1 MIKDWM
7 RAARGLFA
15 VLMLALVLNATAQD
29 VNLVREIEV
38 RGLVNVNQEQ
48 VLLAMRTR
56 PGQPYVAAQLE
67 QDKRSIEDLGFFSAV
82 DVRAREVGGGN
93 WDILVEVVEFPRI
106 KELRIVGN
114 TVVTTE
120 AVEEALRT
128 APALPIEP
136 GAVFNLRSIRAAS
149 EAVRRLYTD
158 RGYFA
163 QIEEFG
169 PMSESPETINVVIL
183 ELMVNRVLVQGAT
196 RTQPRVLDRLIK
208 TRPDAAFNS
217 RQWVADLRRLFDTQW
232 FEKVDSIERPT
243 DDPGRIDLIA
253 DVKEQRTGL
262 FNVGLQLDPRNN
274 LAGFLRYSDSN
285 FRGSGQS
292 VGVGLLQGAT
302 GGASVDLNYANPIFD
317 DRDSTLAVSL
327 YSRVVFRFAGL
338 GFGGGSTPTDDD
350 RYFERRTGG
359 TVSLTRPLKLDTVF
373 LTTGLRFESIKTSD
387 LDTTAQNAFIQ
398 QDGEVGAVSAAVTFN
413 RRDTNIDP
421 SSGDWLRISVEPGY
435 SNIRRA
441 AGAVSGAG
449 ILGSSFFFRNN
460 LEYRAYFSP
469 GQGPRERF
477 DDPRR
482 VIAVRARYGF
492 ISGRVPFFEQFFA
505 GGSDTLRGYPEDRF
519 WGRNTA
525 GLTVEYRQPIQRA
538 FNVIAFADYA
548 GAWGGYGSVNQYTQS
563 DSPKFHLGYGI
574 GFSFRTPLGPLR
586 LDFGF
591 NQEGRS
597 RTHFLIGTSF

>member
-7 RAARGLFA
+7 RATRGLGA
-15 VLMLALVLNATAQD
+15 VLMLAMALLASAQD

-38 RGLVNVNQEQ
+38 RGLVNVNQDQ

-67 QDKRSIEDLGFFSAV
+67 QDKRTIEDLGFFSAV

-106 KELRIVGN
+106 KEIRIVGN

-120 AVEEALRT
+120 AIEEALRT

-169 PMSESPETINVVIL
+169 PMAESPETINVAIL
-183 ELMVNRVLVQGAT
+183 ELMVNRVSVQGAT
-196 RTQPRVLDRLIK
+196 RTQPRVLNRLIK
-208 TRPDAAFNS
+208 TRPDTAFNS

-292 VGVGLLQGAT
+292 LGVGLLQGAT
-302 GGASVDLNYANPIFD
+302 GGTSVDLNYANPIID
-317 DRDSTLAVSL
+317 DRDTTLAVSL
-327 YSRVVFRFAGL
+327 YSRVIFRFAGL

-359 TVSLTRPLKLDTVF
+359 TVSITRPLRLDTVF
-373 LTTGLRFESIKTSD
+373 LTTGVRFESIKTSD
-387 LDTTAQNAFIQ
+387 LDTNVQNAFIQ
-398 QDGEVGAVSAAVTFN
+398 QDGEVGSASVALTFN
-413 RRDTNIDP
+413 RRDTSVDP
-421 SSGDWLRISVEPGY
+421 SRGDWLRISVEPGY

-441 AGAVSGAG
+441 SGAISGSG
-449 ILGSSFFFRNN
+449 ILGSNFFLRNN

-469 GQGPRERF
+469 GQPPREKF

-492 ISGRVPFFEQFFA
+492 ISGQVPFFEQFFA

-548 GAWGGYGSVNQYTQS
+548 GAWGGYGSVNLYTQS
-563 DSPKFHLGYGI
+563 SSAKFNLGYGI

-591 NQEGRS
+591 NEEGKS

>member
-7 RAARGLFA
+7 RATRGLGA
-15 VLMLALVLNATAQD
+15 VLMLAMALLAGAQD

-38 RGLVNVNQEQ
+38 RGLVNVNQDQ

-67 QDKRSIEDLGFFSAV
+67 QDKRTIEDLGFFSAV

-120 AVEEALRT
+120 AIENALRT

-158 RGYFA
+158 RGFFA

-169 PMSESPETINVVIL
+169 PMAESPETINVVVL
-183 ELMVNRVLVQGAT
+183 ELMVNRVSVQGAT
-196 RTQPRVLDRLIK
+196 RTQPRVLNRLIK
-208 TRPDAAFNS
+208 TRPDTAFNS

-302 GGASVDLNYANPIFD
+302 GGTSVDVNYANPIID
-317 DRDSTLAVSL
+317 DRDTTLAVSL

-359 TVSLTRPLKLDTVF
+359 TVSITRPLELDTVF
-373 LTTGLRFESIKTSD
+373 LTTGFRFESIKTSD
-387 LDTTAQNAFIQ
+387 LDTTVQNAFIQ
-398 QDGEVGAVSAAVTFN
+398 QDGEVGSASVAVTFN
-413 RRDTNIDP
+413 RRDTNVDP
-421 SSGDWLRISVEPGY
+421 SRGDWLRLSVEPGY

-441 AGAVSGAG
+441 SGAISGDG
-449 ILGSSFFFRNN
+449 ILGSNFFLRNN

-469 GQGPRERF
+469 GQGPREKF

-548 GAWGGYGSVNQYTQS
+548 GAWGGYGSVNRYTQS
-563 DSPKFHLGYGI
+563 SGAKFHLGYGI

-591 NQEGRS
+591 NQEGKS